1 MKFFALIIGSEILN
15 RRRSDA
21 HFDFV
26 SKQLAQRGWEFWGSN
41 IIKDDPKL
49 ITDSIQSVADIED
62 SVLFCFGGIGSTPD
76 DYTRQCAAGALSGG
90 ELATHPEAKSR
101 ILKRFGD
108 EAYPHRINMANL
120 PKGARLLDN
129 PVNNIPGFSLR
140 ERFFFTPGFPKM
152 AHPMI
157 EAALERYYPRNRRFY
172 RQTLKAMTSEN
183 TLIELMQQAPDD
195 VELSS
200 LPKFE
205 GDKRTTVIS
214 VAGYDKKSVADY
226 FARYEQFL
234 HRRGIEYKLGN
245 F

>member
-26 SKQLAQRGWEFWGSN
+26 SKQLARRGWEFWGSN
-41 IIKDDPKL
+41 IIKDDPQL
-49 ITDSIQSVADIED
+49 ITDSIASVAGIQD

-76 DYTRQCAAGALSGG
+76 DYTRQCAADALSGG
-90 ELATHPEAKSR
+90 ELATHPQARDR

-108 EAYPHRINMANL
+108 EAFPHRINMASL
-120 PKGARLLDN
+120 PKGASLLDN
-129 PVNNIPGFSLR
+129 PVNNIPGFQLQ

-157 EAALERYYPRNRRFY
+157 EAALDRYYPQNTPLYRR
-172 RQTLKAMTSEN
+172 TLKAMTSEN
-183 TLIELMQQAPDD
+183 TLIELMQQAPRD
-195 VELSS
+195 VEVSS

-205 GDKRTTVIS
+205 GEKRTTVIS
-214 VAGYDKKSVADY
+214 VAGYNEKSVASY
-226 FARYEQFL
+226 FARYERFL
-234 HRRGIEYKLGN
+234 HSQGIEYLLGN